1 MERRAGVEQFL
12 KDFIFKLEF
21 WGILIRLDRTN
32 PKNTTTLLALE
43 LKYADIKEILKELK
57 PEDYSQG
64 PLPDKLYHNSDMWV
78 FGKIIKKREVYIK
91 IQLGAQDSE
100 VICISFHFPERPMN
114 YPFKKII
121 V

>member
-1 MERRAGVEQFL
+1 MERQAGVEQFL

-21 WGILIRLDRTN
+21 WGLLIRTDRTN
-32 PKNTTTLLALE
+32 PKNTNTLLALE
-43 LKYADIKEILKELK
+43 LKRADIKEILKELK

-64 PLPDKLYHNSDMWV
+64 PLPDKLYHNSDRWV

-91 IQLGAQDSE
+91 IQLGTPGSE
-100 VICISFHFPERPMN
+100 VICISFHFPGHPMN
-114 YPFKKII
+114 YPFKNAI